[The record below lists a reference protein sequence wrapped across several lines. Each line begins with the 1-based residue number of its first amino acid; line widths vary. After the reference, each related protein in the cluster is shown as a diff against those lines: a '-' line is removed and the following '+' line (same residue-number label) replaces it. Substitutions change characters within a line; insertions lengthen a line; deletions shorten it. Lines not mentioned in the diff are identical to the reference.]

1 MTARELCNYLIA
13 VASSDYRV
21 RISAFNHNGS
31 NIIFTKFIE
40 GTQLYNTNI
49 RITYDVYN
57 RKTCNDLVC
66 FIAKHNLED
75 YVVVSPVRVWRV
87 VNYRTSLLTPLEER
101 LFLGDCKRVFYS
113 NRKFS
118 IRLYV
123 SMGCS

>member
-1 MTARELCNYLIA
+1 MTARGLCNYLTA
-13 VASSDYRV
+13 LVSSDYRV

-57 RKTCNDLVC
+57 SKTFNDLVC

-87 VNYRTSLLTPLEER
+87 VNYTDISVDPVRREV
-101 LFLGDCKRVFYS
+101 VF
-113 NRKFS
+113 R
-118 IRLYV
+118 
-123 SMGCS
+123 